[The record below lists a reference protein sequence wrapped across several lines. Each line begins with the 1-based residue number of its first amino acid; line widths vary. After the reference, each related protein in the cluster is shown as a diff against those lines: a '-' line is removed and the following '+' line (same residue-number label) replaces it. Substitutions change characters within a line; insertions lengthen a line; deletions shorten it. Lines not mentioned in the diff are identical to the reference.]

1 MTPDLLGEAARAWV
15 ALGVGLPPGSLR
27 LVLADVDGVIT
38 RGEGQPA
45 ELDVLERLAKINAA
59 ARHNPLIPAITL
71 CTGRQA
77 PYVEL
82 MAQLIGVFLPCIFE
96 HGAGLFFPTAFR
108 YAFDARL
115 GADYSARLAELR
127 AALDEP
133 LIRSGRA
140 FVQPGKEASMTLYP
154 LAETTVAELFGLAQ
168 AALARISPSLGGA
181 EPGCGH
187 NREPEAGF
195 DVAQNVNGV
204 EVRPRGIDKGSG
216 ARRVAELLEVPLAA
230 MAGVGDSDPDLSF
243 LDGIGIGFS
252 AAPANATPAV
262 RQAVKYVARASFGAG
277 LLEIVTL
284 VEQINQK
291 LSLTNP

>member
-1 MTPDLLGEAARAWV
+1 MTPDLLGETARAWV
-15 ALGVGLPPGSLR
+15 GLGVGLPPGSLR

-38 RGEGQPA
+38 RGEGQPT
-45 ELDVLERLAKINAA
+45 ELDVIQRLAAINSN
-59 ARHNPLIPAITL
+59 ARLDPRVPAITL

-108 YAFDARL
+108 YEFDARL

-127 AALDEP
+127 EALDEP

-154 LAETTVAELFGLAQ
+154 LADTTVDELFRLAQ
-168 AALARISPSLGGA
+168 AAVARISP
-181 EPGCGH
+181 
-187 NREPEAGF
+187 GF

-204 EVRPRGIDKGSG
+204 EVRPHGIDKGSG

-284 VEQINQK
+284 VEQTNQK